1 MNQKGKKMN
10 RKNKIENE
18 VKKTLS
24 LLDEK
29 EFLEHNEHFYTVLQA
44 KINRLEDEKKVAVL
58 KPKNSV
64 GILRPAFLSLMFVA
78 NLVTFFFV
86 AQNSESQDTETENL
100 SGLFAQEYSLTNENT
115 DILNSFQ
122 VE

>member
-1 MNQKGKKMN
+1 MNKKD
-10 RKNKIENE
+10 KIENE
-18 VKKTLS
+18 IQKTLS
-24 LLDEK
+24 LLDQK
-29 EFLEHNEHFYTVLQA
+29 ESLEHNEHFYTVLQA
-44 KINRLEDEKKVAVL
+44 KINRLEEEKVSVL
-58 KPKNSV
+58 RPKNSV
-64 GILRPAFLSLMFVA
+64 GILRPAFLGLMFVA

-86 AQNSESQDTETENL
+86 SQTLEIQNSETENL